1 MTFSTEVLALFG
13 VGLTI
18 FTGIIG
24 FVITRQDKLVC
35 DLRRFVVDRQDKMFM
50 GLRDEMVNI
59 RKEDKEV
66 IDLAHERIDKMNDQV
81 ARRADLD
88 NLRTDI
94 RDLKAYITSRLDKMG
109 ESNEQD

>member
-1 MTFSTEVLALFG
+1 MTLSTETLAL
-13 VGLTI
+13 VGISLTI

-35 DLRRFVVDRQDKMFM
+35 DLRKFVVDRQDKMFAA
-50 GLRDEMVNI
+50 LRDETVSLRI
-59 RKEDKEV
+59 EDKSV
-66 IDLAHERIDKMNDQV
+66 IDLAHERIDNMNDQV
-81 ARRADLD
+81 ARRGDLD

-109 ESNEQD
+109 ESP

>member
-1 MTFSTEVLALFG
+1 MILSTEFLALTG
-13 VGLTI
+13 VALTL

-35 DLRRFVVDRQDKMFM
+35 DLRKFVVDRQDKMFEA
-50 GLRDEMVNI
+50 LRAETVNL
-59 RKEDKEV
+59 RLEDKKV
-66 IDLAHERIDKMNDQV
+66 IDLAHERLDNMNDLV

-94 RDLKAYITSRLDKMG
+94 RDLKAYITSRLDSIGK
-109 ESNEQD
+109 QHD